1 MCMQCSLTQ
10 SVILWFKTLNYINA
24 SEIHELTPEVNK
36 EIRKFKDTFKL
47 RRARSERLD
56 MAACLLEEGNISME
70 EFQVLREL
78 DDDYRRKELM
88 EEAGKLKAALDALG
102 SDMQTILSL
111 LLNPSATEKGGMLS
125 YHYVIL
131 KILEIAD
138 DEGGAELVDFYFPQ
152 LVQVHLQ
159 ECKSFT
165 QRCLSKTDELQQ
177 CLLTLA
183 LKHPPLSTKLAW
195 LLIASIEDYH
205 EKPVP
210 RITRAQ
216 YCGCMALLIQ
226 LEMIMTGYVSSLS
239 DPGSG
244 APTLSCC

>member
-1 MCMQCSLTQ
+1 
-10 SVILWFKTLNYINA
+10 
-24 SEIHELTPEVNK
+24 
-36 EIRKFKDTFKL
+36 
-47 RRARSERLD
+47 

-78 DDDYRRKELM
+78 DDDYRREELM

-159 ECKSFT
+159 ESKSFT

-205 EKPVP
+205 E
-210 RITRAQ
+210 TRSAHHVLSTAAA
-216 YCGCMALLIQ
+216 ALLIQ
-226 LEMIMTGYVSSLS
+226 LEMIMTGYVGSVG
-239 DPGSG
+239 PGS
-244 APTLSCC
+244 AHRRVSCC